1 MADYILPLERVAAR
15 RSVLRVAGLW
25 TVVAAAWMV
34 PPEPV
39 HAQDLSVRA
48 TAAERVVADD
58 NIRLEEDSRGWVFG
72 STTSLGLDVDSR
84 SPLVGINLDLG
95 ADYNHFVGPGA
106 DSDLDSLD
114 WRAGLGLDRR
124 FLRGEVG
131 ARVEYR
137 RQAVRESE
145 LEDTGATE
153 ADDAERESILG
164 RVTAAYD
171 VSSVDRVDGTVEVRD
186 VSFNQDQQSDL
197 RNPFQSV
204 SATARWARE
213 LTPRDTGTAILRS
226 IYFDADDRFQTTSQ
240 SYSIGA
246 LYEQRATPR
255 LTWFAGAAVGVVD
268 EERDTSGGG
277 RDSSLSPA
285 LNLDV
290 GGSYTLERVLIELA
304 LSQGLEPSATGRLRQ
319 QRLLRANLEYQA
331 TSDTVVSLTAFNVSQ
346 RADTEFTLFDE
357 YDREFTTVEARIAWL
372 LLPDLRFTTG
382 YRFRHDDTGDGA
394 TSNAVFAT
402 LSYGFSLLP

>member
-1 MADYILPLERVAAR
+1 MADCILPLERVAAR

-25 TVVAAAWMV
+25 TVVAAAWILL
-34 PPEPV
+34 PEPV

-48 TAAERVVADD
+48 TAAERVMLDD
-58 NIRLEEDSRGWVFG
+58 NIRLEQDSDGWVFG

-84 SPLVGINLDLG
+84 GPLVGINLDLG
-95 ADYNHFVGPGA
+95 ADYNHFTGPGA
-106 DSDLDSLD
+106 SSDLNSLD
-114 WRAGLGLDRR
+114 WHAGLGVDRR

-131 ARVEYR
+131 ARAEYR

-153 ADDAERESILG
+153 GDAERESILG

-186 VSFNQDQQSDL
+186 VSFDEDQPSDL
-197 RNPFQSV
+197 RNPFLSA
-204 SATARWARE
+204 SATMRWARE
-213 LTPRDTGTAILRS
+213 LTPRETGTAILRS

-240 SYSIGA
+240 SYSIGG

-255 LTWFAGAAVGVVD
+255 LTWFAGVGVGVVD
-268 EERDTSGGG
+268 EERDTAGGG

-290 GGSYTLERVLIELA
+290 GGSYTLERILIELA
-304 LSQGLEPSATGRLRQ
+304 LSQGMEPSATGRLRQ
-319 QRLLRANLEYQA
+319 QRLLRANLEYEAA
-331 TSDTVVSLTAFNVSQ
+331 TDTVVAVTAFNVSQ

-357 YDREFTTVEARIAWL
+357 YDREYTVLEGRIAWL
-372 LLPDLRFTTG
+372 LLPDLRFATG
-382 YRFRHDDTGDGA
+382 YRFRHDDGGDGA
-394 TSNAVFAT
+394 SSHAVFAT